1 MENVLNIVSQRLPCL
16 SLSDT
21 GNQALLWLQ
30 EYRVN
35 HLPVL
40 ENNKWIGTISEEDI
54 LNEDP
59 EKPLSEYTLK
69 LNSAFVYEHQHIL
82 EAIRLLE
89 RYNLTCLPV
98 LDKSGEYIGCI
109 TRDDVISYIYRAL
122 SLSEL
127 GGLII
132 LKIPFV
138 QYDVG
143 QIARLVENNNAKI
156 LTLLA
161 VPYEGYY
168 EVTLRINREDLTH
181 IIATFE
187 RFNYEIVNAYHQEL
201 EWENLEE
208 NYEQFLKF
216 LNL

>member
-1 MENVLNIVSQRLPCL
+1 MENVLSITSQRLPCL
-16 SLSDT
+16 ELSDT
-21 GNQALLWLQ
+21 GNQALVWLQ

-40 ENNKWIGTISEEDI
+40 ENNKWIGTLSEEDI
-54 LNEDP
+54 LNEDT
-59 EKPLSEYTLK
+59 EKTLSEYTLK
-69 LNSAFVYEHQHIL
+69 LNNAFVYEHQHIL

-89 RYNLTCLPV
+89 QHQLTCLPV
-98 LDKSGEYIGCI
+98 LSIEGEYLGCI
-109 TRDDVISYIYRAL
+109 THDDVMSYIYRAL

-127 GGLII
+127 GGLVI
-132 LKIPFV
+132 LKVPFA

-143 QIARLVENNNAKI
+143 QIARLVESNDAKI
-156 LTLLA
+156 LALLA
-161 VPYEGYY
+161 IPNEGYY

-187 RFNYEIVNAYHQEL
+187 RFNYEVINAYHQEL
-201 EWENLEE
+201 EWQNLEE
-208 NYEQFLKF
+208 NYEQFIRF

>member
-1 MENVLNIVSQRLPCL
+1 MENVLSITSQRLPCL
-16 SLSDT
+16 ELSDT
-21 GNQALLWLQ
+21 GNQALVWMQ

-40 ENNKWIGTISEEDI
+40 ENNKCIGIISEEDI
-54 LNEDP
+54 LDQDTEQT
-59 EKPLSEYTLK
+59 LSEYTLK
-69 LNSAFVYEHQHIL
+69 LNIAFVYEHQHIL

-89 RYNLTCLPV
+89 QHQLTCLPV
-98 LDKSGEYIGCI
+98 LDKTGEYKGCI

-132 LKIPFV
+132 LKVPFA

-143 QIARLVENNNAKI
+143 QIARLVESNNAKI
-156 LTLLA
+156 LALLSIFN
-161 VPYEGYY
+161 EGYY

-187 RFNYEIVNAYHQEL
+187 RFNYEVINAYHQEL
-201 EWENLEE
+201 EWQDLEE
-208 NYEQFLKF
+208 NYEQFIKF

>member
-1 MENVLNIVSQRLPCL
+1 MENVLSITSQRLPCL
-16 SLSDT
+16 ELSDT
-21 GNQALLWLQ
+21 GNQALIWLQ

-40 ENNKWIGTISEEDI
+40 ENGKCIGLISEDNI
-54 LNEDP
+54 LEQDP
-59 EKPLSEYTLK
+59 EKTLAEYTLK
-69 LNSAFVYEHQHIL
+69 LNNAFVYEHQHIL

-89 RYNLTCLPV
+89 QHQLTCLPV
-98 LDKSGEYIGCI
+98 ISKTGEYIGCI
-109 TRDDVISYIYRAL
+109 TRDDVMSYIYRAL

-132 LKIPFV
+132 LKIPFA

-156 LTLLA
+156 LTLLTI
-161 VPYEGYY
+161 PHEGYY
-168 EVTLRINREDLTH
+168 EVTLRINREDLSH

-187 RFNYEIVNAYHQEL
+187 RFNYEIVNAYHKEL

-208 NYEQFLKF
+208 NYEQFIKF

>member
-1 MENVLNIVSQRLPCL
+1 MENVLSITSQRLPCL
-16 SLSDT
+16 ELSDT
-21 GNQALLWLQ
+21 GNQALLWMQ
-30 EYRVN
+30 EHRVN

-40 ENNKWIGTISEEDI
+40 QNNRCIGILSEENLLDE
-54 LNEDP
+54 NP
-59 EKPLSEYTLK
+59 EKTLSEYTLK
-69 LNSAFVYEHQHIL
+69 LNNAFVYAHQHIL

-89 RYNLTCLPV
+89 QNQLTCLPV
-98 LDKSGEYIGCI
+98 LDKNGEYIGCI
-109 TRDDVISYIYRAL
+109 THEDVISYIYRVL

-127 GGLII
+127 GGLLI
-132 LKIPFV
+132 LKVPFA

-156 LTLLA
+156 LALLA
-161 VPYEGYY
+161 VPHESYY

-187 RFNYEIVNAYHQEL
+187 RFNYEIVSAYHKEVDWEDL
-201 EWENLEE
+201 EQ
-208 NYEQFLKF
+208 NYEQFIKF

>member
-1 MENVLNIVSQRLPCL
+1 MENVLSITSQRLPCL
-16 SLSDT
+16 ELSDT
-21 GNQALLWLQ
+21 GNQALLWMQ

-40 ENNKWIGTISEEDI
+40 ENNKCIGIISEENLLDGDT
-54 LNEDP
+54 EQ
-59 EKPLSEYTLK
+59 KLSEYTLK
-69 LNSAFVYEHQHIL
+69 LNNAFVYEHQHIL

-89 RYNLTCLPV
+89 QHQLTCLPV
-98 LDKSGEYIGCI
+98 LDKNGEYLGCV

-132 LKIPFV
+132 LKIPFL

-143 QIARLVENNNAKI
+143 QIARIVENNNAKI
-156 LTLLA
+156 LALLTVA
-161 VPYEGYY
+161 NEGYY

-187 RFNYEIVNAYHQEL
+187 RFNYEVISAYHNEVEWQDL
-201 EWENLEE
+201 EQ
-208 NYEQFLKF
+208 NYEQFIKF